1 VHYNRHEFADA
12 KHHGRKAHP
21 NILWTIVRHPAKRD
35 ISDFSVFAWVAF
47 YHALAQEQG
56 KTNWLSV
63 ASLQSDFQ
71 IECQHSQYLS
81 SGQIDSKEHYWIL

>member
-1 VHYNRHEFADA
+1 MDLPMRSIMAARRIPISYGPLCD
-12 KHHGRKAHP
+12 
-21 NILWTIVRHPAKRD
+21 ILPSETFPT
-35 ISDFSVFAWVAF
+35 FSVFAWVAF